1 MKLGPM
7 EYFWQPLSSF
17 MQRAVV
23 MCSSVISSLTP
34 HLMSTTWYSSPCF
47 SRQYSLI
54 LGYTY
59 SIRVFLSINMSVKV
73 ELVKIRTT

>member
-1 MKLGPM
+1 ML
-7 EYFWQPLSSF
+7 YFWHPRSSF

-47 SRQYSLI
+47 SLQYSLI

-59 SIRVFLSINMSVKV
+59 SIKVFLSINMSVKV
-73 ELVKIRTT
+73 ELVKILTT